1 MDAYIGPVVQVIVG
15 ALAASGVV
23 WGARLAGRW
32 NAHTK
37 TIEATTPTYADM
49 AESLKALD
57 ERLKVAEKALD
68 EEREKRRALEDRIH
82 HIEDDR
88 RHDRMWIERTIR
100 RVIDHDPSLTPLLLP
115 WPGWY
120 TPTTPPTL
128 D

>member
-32 NAHTK
+32 NARTK

-57 ERLKVAEKALD
+57 ERVQRAEKALD
-68 EEREKRRALEDRIH
+68 EERKERRALEDRIDH
-82 HIEDDR
+82 LEGDR

-100 RVIDHDPSLTPLLLP
+100 RVIAHDSSLMPLLLP

>member
-32 NAHTK
+32 NARTK

-57 ERLKVAEKALD
+57 GRVGRAEKALD
-68 EEREKRRALEDRIH
+68 EEREKRRALEDRIDH
-82 HIEDDR
+82 LEDDR
-88 RHDRMWIERTIR
+88 RRDRMWIERTIR
-100 RVIDHDPSLTPLLLP
+100 RVIDHDPSLMPLLLP

>member
-15 ALAASGVV
+15 VLAMSGVA

-32 NAHTK
+32 NARTK
-37 TIEATTPTYADM
+37 TIESTTPTYADM
-49 AESLKALD
+49 AENLKALD

-88 RHDRMWIERTIR
+88 RHDRTWIERTIR
-100 RVIDHDPSLTPLLLP
+100 KVIDHDPQLVVLLLP
-115 WPGWY
+115 WPGWV
-120 TPTTPPTL
+120 TTTPPTL

>member
-1 MDAYIGPVVQVIVG
+1 MDGITWQQV
-15 ALAASGVV
+15 LAAFGTVVASWLVSRSGIK
-23 WGARLAGRW
+23 AKR
-32 NAHTK
+32 
-37 TIEATTPTYADM
+37 IETTTPTYADM

-68 EEREKRRALEDRIH
+68 DEREKRRALEDRIH

-100 RVIDHDPSLTPLLLP
+100 RVIDHDPSLMPLLLP